1 MLLTTASLAQNNT
14 IFFISGGVILALIL
28 IIVISN
34 MTKPITKK
42 VEKKI
47 KHKQY
52 ISDKDFFNSWEKDK
66 SDYPGC
72 YVILIYDK
80 KVIFNPMNYDDIY
93 VGQSVNVR
101 KRVFNHLMGHG
112 NGDVYYGLKSGCK
125 VYIVI
130 QKCSKKKLNESEI
143 DLIEYFEATQSLNVT
158 RGGATKR

>member
-1 MLLTTASLAQNNT
+1 MAQDNT
-14 IFFISGGVILALIL
+14 IFFISGGVILILIL
-28 IIVISN
+28 IVIIANAS
-34 MTKPITKK
+34 KPITVK

-47 KHKQY
+47 RNKKY
-52 ISDKDFFNSWEKDK
+52 ISQDEFFKSWERDK

-80 KVIFNPMNYDDIY
+80 KLIFNPLNYDEIY

-101 KRVFNHLMGHG
+101 KRIFNHLMGHG

-130 QKCSKKKLNESEI
+130 QKCNKKKLNESEI
-143 DLIEYFEATQSLNVT
+143 DLIEYFEATDSLNVT
-158 RGGATKR
+158 RGGSARR